1 VNWINAI
8 VQGLMLG
15 GLLALFACG
24 LSLLYG
30 VVGVINLAHGDLAI
44 LGAYVA
50 VALLP
55 SVDTNALYALLFVPI
70 MFAFFG
76 YFAQRSI
83 LQRSLDNGPITTLLV
98 TFGLS
103 IVLENALLEGFSA
116 DSHSLSV
123 GELTTSALKINDT
136 ISISYLR
143 LGILV
148 VAVIVLASV
157 QLFLSRTSTGRQI
170 RAVSDDNEAAAISGV
185 NTRHITG
192 IAAGIAFATVALA
205 GLAYGMYSQFAP
217 ISGSDLLLFAF
228 EAVIIGGLG
237 SIWGTLLGGC
247 VLGLAQTIGSQI
259 DPSLGTLSMHVV
271 FLALLVIRPNGLIP
285 AKATA

>member
-1 VNWINAI
+1 VNWANAVI
-8 VQGLMLG
+8 QGLMLG

-30 VVGVINLAHGDLAI
+30 VVGVINLAHGDLAV
-44 LGAYVA
+44 LGAYLA
-50 VALLP
+50 VAFLP
-55 SVDTNALYALLFVPI
+55 SADTNALYAVLFVPLI
-70 MFAFFG
+70 FAGLG
-76 YFAQRSI
+76 YLMQRLL
-83 LQRSLDNGPITTLLV
+83 LQRSLDHGPITTLLV

-103 IVLENALLEGFSA
+103 IVLENALLEHFSA
-116 DSHSLSV
+116 DSHSLNI
-123 GELTTSALKINDT
+123 GELTTKAITVNST

-148 VAVIVLASV
+148 VAIIVLATV

-170 RAVSDDNEAAAISGV
+170 RAVADDGEAAAISGV

-192 IAAGIAFATVALA
+192 VAAAIAFATVALA
-205 GLAYGMYSQFAP
+205 GLAFGMYSQFTP
-217 ISGSDLLLFAF
+217 TSGSDLLLFAF

-237 SIWGTLLGGC
+237 SLWGTLLGGC
-247 VLGLAQTIGSQI
+247 VLGLAQGIGSQI
-259 DPSLGTLSMHVV
+259 DPTLGTLSMHVV

-285 AKATA
+285 AKAAT

>member
-217 ISGSDLLLFAF
+217 TSGSDLLLFAF